1 MCLGFSLLALGI
13 PARAQT
19 ASTTE
24 GAIVGTVTDASQ
36 APIPDA
42 AVTLAGAGV
51 MGSKKVNTDSNGVY
65 RFSALTPGDYKMSYE
80 APGFGTQT
88 REGVHISLGFT
99 ATVNV
104 QMVVG
109 AVTESLTVSSETTNI
124 DLQSNNITTNLE
136 DTELKTLPG
145 SRDLWAVLAQAPA
158 IAVTKMDVGGSDA
171 LTQQGYTV
179 YGLGTSGVGGG
190 GINRGE
196 VEGMMVNEGSGGGG
210 SEMFYADYGA
220 METISVN
227 AANNTAEMPQPGVLS
242 QMVVKT
248 GGNEF
253 HGDVYF
259 DYENGAMEGHDIDS
273 SQIAALT
280 AGGVKPS
287 AAVALVDTN
296 RLNLF
301 RDISANVGGY
311 LKKDKFW
318 WFFAY
323 RYTTTQ
329 QNYPTLNETQQSSSP
344 NYTAKA
350 TYNLTSKQRL
360 VGFYT
365 HSNKLQPDYLNALVI
380 SGGRQ
385 AGALETGPTTWNSSY
400 PVYVWNGQYIYDIS
414 SSLVFEAMGGN
425 YFSGWTRKGKSDLPR
440 IEDVATNFVSG
451 GLNNTEN
458 DRHRQQGRGSISY
471 IHSGWLGTHSF
482 KFGAEYMRDIN
493 QIPWDGLG
501 IPGSLEP
508 TIPCPSVIPNGVLG
522 ANCQAVS
529 TLNNGNPLNVYFYAS
544 PAYQVENG
552 NSTVGIYANDTWQVT
567 KRLTVNIGLRF
578 DRQNI
583 FSLADTGPNGQSFP
597 AKNYIAFH
605 DLGPRIGLSYDL
617 SGRGTSVV
625 KLSWGHYFN
634 YPAADYGSGLNPDAS
649 SGWYYEYSWKPT
661 AAQLAGRS
669 GDSATDY
676 YQSGDTLGS
685 LQNSSGGA
693 ATTSFASNLK
703 LANTYQ
709 ASAYLEQQL
718 AGFTFRTGFVYNNL
732 IDIAG
737 TVNAGRPLTAYT
749 MPETLYVPN
758 SADVASASSPTI
770 TVWNLANPGPT
781 LQQYKN
787 LPENSHYYNWELTAM
802 KRSRGGRFTLM
813 GSFNYTWNYVGNYS
827 NGFGTGASFT
837 PNQLI
842 NTVGC
847 TDIAPCTSGF
857 AQYYNWQGKINSTIM
872 LPWRFKVT
880 PILRL
885 QSGIPFGRY
894 FSTSGIKVAPGSGIV
909 EPTLTVNG
917 NVLAEPFGTERTP
930 TLALFDVRT
939 EKDFAFRE
947 RYVLTGFFDL
957 YNIFNENGDQ
967 AVTAASG
974 SSFLTPSNI
983 TPPRVARVGVKFSF

>member
-1 MCLGFSLLALGI
+1 
-13 PARAQT
+13 
-19 ASTTE
+19 
-24 GAIVGTVTDASQ
+24 
-36 APIPDA
+36 
-42 AVTLAGAGV
+42 
-51 MGSKKVNTDSNGVY
+51 
-65 RFSALTPGDYKMSYE
+65 
-80 APGFGTQT
+80 
-88 REGVHISLGFT
+88 
-99 ATVNV
+99 
-104 QMVVG
+104 
-109 AVTESLTVSSETTNI
+109 
-124 DLQSNNITTNLE
+124 
-136 DTELKTLPG
+136 
-145 SRDLWAVLAQAPA
+145 
-158 IAVTKMDVGGSDA
+158 
-171 LTQQGYTV
+171 
-179 YGLGTSGVGGG
+179 
-190 GINRGE
+190 
-196 VEGMMVNEGSGGGG
+196 
-210 SEMFYADYGA
+210 MFYADYGA

-280 AGGVKPS
+280 AGGVKGTP
-287 AAVALVDTN
+287 AVPLVNTN

-323 RYTTTQ
+323 RYTTTE

-365 HSNKLQPDYLNALVI
+365 HSNKLQPDYLNTLVI
-380 SGGRQ
+380 PGGRQ
-385 AGALETGPTTWNSSY
+385 AGALETASTTWNSSY

-425 YFSGWTRKGKSDLPR
+425 YSSGWTRQGKSNLPR
-440 IEDVATNFVSG
+440 IEDISTNFVSG
-451 GLNNTEN
+451 GLQNTEN

-501 IPGSLEP
+501 IPGILEP
-508 TIPCPSVIPNGVLG
+508 TVPCPSVIPNGVLG
-522 ANCQAVS
+522 ANCQTVS
-529 TLNNGNPLNVYFYAS
+529 TLNSGTALNAYFYAA
-544 PAYQVENG
+544 PAFQVANG
-552 NSTVGIYANDTWQVT
+552 NSTVGIYANDTWQMT
-567 KRLTVNIGLRF
+567 KRLTVNVGLRF

-605 DLGPRIGLSYDL
+605 DFGPRVGISYDL
-617 SGRGTSVV
+617 SGRGTSVI
-625 KLSWGHYFN
+625 KASLGHYFN
-634 YPAADYGSGLNPDAS
+634 YPAADYGAGLNPDAS

-661 AAQLAGRS
+661 VTKL
-669 GDSATDY
+669 GDTATSY
-676 YQSGDTLGS
+676 YQPGDPLGS
-685 LQNSSGGA
+685 LINSAGGA

-709 ASAYLEQQL
+709 ASLYFEQQL
-718 AGFTFRTGFVYNNL
+718 GGFTLRTGFVYNNL

-737 TVNAGRPLTAYT
+737 SVNADRPLTAYDQSHT
-749 MPETLYVPN
+749 YYVP
-758 SADVASASSPTI
+758 SATNLISASSPTV
-770 TVWNLANPGPT
+770 TVWDLDPGV
-781 LQQYKN
+781 LSSSVNNVYEN
-787 LPENSHYYNWELTAM
+787 LPENSHYYNWEFTAV
-802 KRSRGGRFTLM
+802 KQSRGGRFTLM
-813 GSFNYTWNYVGNYS
+813 GSFNYTWNYVRNYTS
-827 NGFGTGASFT
+827 GLGTGSSFT
-837 PNQLI
+837 PNQLV

-847 TDIAPCTSGF
+847 NDSSAPCTTSGM
-857 AQYYNWQGKINSTIM
+857 AQYYNWQGKVNSTIT

-894 FSTSGIKVAPGSGIV
+894 FTTSTSAIHSVAGSGV
-909 EPTLTVNG
+909 SEPALRLTYNI
-917 NVLAEPFGTERTP
+917 LAEAFGTERTP

-939 EKDFAFRE
+939 EKDFTFRE
-947 RYVLTGFFDL
+947 RYILTGFFDL
-957 YNIFNENGDQ
+957 YNIFNDNGDQ